1 MTVRIHTE
9 NVPDGTSDHCG
20 KSDRQQ
26 AAEEE
31 EDKEDIEEDEDDDD
45 EGQERHVRG

>member
-26 AAEEE
+26 AEEE